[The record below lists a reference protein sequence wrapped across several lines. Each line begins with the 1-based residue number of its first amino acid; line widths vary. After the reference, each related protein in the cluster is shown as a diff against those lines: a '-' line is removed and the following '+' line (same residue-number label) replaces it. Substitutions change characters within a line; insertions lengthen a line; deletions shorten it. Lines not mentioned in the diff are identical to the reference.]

1 LVTFIRSFKT
11 GEVVKTRD
19 LITYR
24 VGPDSQPELWRFI
37 RDTADRL
44 GVAAP
49 DVVELYPVP
58 DVELTGSDQQG
69 RLLLGLPYVLGL
81 DADGLADVIAHE
93 LTYQRTRRGGVV
105 NRLPAQT
112 FCPESVASALLQA
125 AHIAVS
131 FERFVLQHAGPL
143 AAAGYYPVDLWDGW
157 RWSLRQE
164 RGPQASSAAVR
175 LVPLDPSGPATAP
188 ARDDGGSRPVPL
200 RPLGLATETGFARL
214 LAEEFGSHPGADQEQ
229 RLRPVTFDEVPH
241 EVWDAG
247 LNRQAVA
254 IRTAAAWLLRQPRA
268 TAIEVL
274 GLVADGRAT
283 EILRSAGVESPG
295 LDPAARTLGPLMH
308 QALRRNKYRFEHPLR
323 QHVYVG
329 PAWDRI
335 DVAALLESVNQPNSF
350 ARLRYLLT

>member
-1 LVTFIRSFKT
+1 M
-11 GEVVKTRD
+11 KTRD

-58 DVELTGSDQQG
+58 DVELSGSDQPT

-81 DADGLADVIAHE
+81 NAGGLADVVAHE
-93 LTYQRTRRGGVV
+93 LTYQRTRQGRVV

-112 FCPESVASALLQA
+112 FCPESVAGALLQA
-125 AHIAVS
+125 AHVAVS
-131 FERFVLQHAGPL
+131 FERFVLQYTGPL
-143 AAAGYYPVDLWDGW
+143 ATAGYYPVDLWDGW
-157 RWSLRQE
+157 RWTLRQE
-164 RGPQASSAAVR
+164 RGRQTSPAGVR

-188 ARDDGGSRPVPL
+188 DDGGGRPVPL
-200 RPLGLATETGFARL
+200 RPLGITIETGFARL
-214 LAEEFGSHPGADQEQ
+214 LAEEFVSHPGAGQDQ

-247 LNRQAVA
+247 LNRQAAA
-254 IRTAAAWLLRQPRA
+254 IRTSAAWLLRQSRA
-268 TAIEVL
+268 TALEVL
-274 GLVADGRAT
+274 GLAVHGRAT
-283 EILRSAGVESPG
+283 EVLRSAGVESPG
-295 LDPAARTLGPLMH
+295 LDPVARTLGPLLH
-308 QALRRNKYRFEHPLR
+308 EALRRRMYRFEHPLR

-335 DVAALLESVNQPNSF
+335 DVAELLESVDRPNGV
-350 ARLRYLLT
+350 AHLRYLLT